1 MDGTL
6 SYFTVGGKRWR
17 QRCGRRVW
25 QRGARA
31 GWRREPLGPTCAEV
45 CPTAADGRAFLSARV
60 PFLHLLAPTLD
71 DVDIPMT
78 SIALPRE
85 LVHAVCDVVDT
96 SSLAATLLV
105 SHHWRASAQPRLLRS
120 IVVRNA
126 DSDHNLTS
134 FLAFLDLELCAVVAP
149 HIQKPTLLGRRG

>member
-1 MDGTL
+1 MEPCHISQWVGSIGDSAVVVECGSEEQGRDGVESL
-6 SYFTVGGKRWR
+6 SGRPVPNSVRQPSVPVTV
-17 QRCGRRVW
+17 
-25 QRGARA
+25 
-31 GWRREPLGPTCAEV
+31 
-45 CPTAADGRAFLSARV
+45 SARV

-85 LVHAVCDVVDT
+85 LVHAVCGVVDT

-105 SHHWRASAQPRLLRS
+105 SHHWRALAQPRLLRS

-134 FLAFLDLELCAVVAP
+134 FLAFLDSELCAVVAP
-149 HIQKPTLLGRRG
+149 HIQKLTLLGRRG